1 MIFSILDG
9 MKKHNLIFAL
19 LILVGINLQAQK
31 SIRIGYVDM
40 EYILE
45 NVPEYQEAAAQL
57 DVRVK
62 EWKTEAEE
70 NTRELEAL
78 KVQLDNE
85 RALLTKELIE
95 ERQEEIAYREQQA
108 VEYQQD
114 RFGPKGDY
122 MMQKRQLVKPIQD
135 QVFAAVQEIA
145 KNRGLDFIFDRTS
158 EIGMVYASEQH
169 NVSDQVLRSI
179 SRASQRS
186 QVNSKDDEEELE
198 KAEKRT
204 VEQDI
209 EIAKKEKVAEDRKS
223 DRERILEEKRK
234 ERDSLKEL
242 RQREFENRR
251 MKILEGRQ
259 KKKDSIEAARKLKET
274 DN

>member
-9 MKKHNLIFAL
+9 MKKHTFIFAL

-57 DVRVK
+57 DARVK

-78 KVQLDNE
+78 KVQLENE

-108 VEYQQD
+108 LEYQQD

-135 QVFAAVQEIA
+135 QVFAAVQDIA

-242 RQREFENRR
+242 RQKEFENRR
-251 MKILEGRQ
+251 MKILESRQ